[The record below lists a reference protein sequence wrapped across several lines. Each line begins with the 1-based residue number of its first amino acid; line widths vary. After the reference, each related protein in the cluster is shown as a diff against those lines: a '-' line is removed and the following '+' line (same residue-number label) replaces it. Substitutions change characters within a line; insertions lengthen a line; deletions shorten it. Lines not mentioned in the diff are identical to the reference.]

1 MSPLTAIA
9 LLLHVHTN
17 AAMSFDF
24 VLSYDASMQNTQ
36 ASVTDGEQKLNRSS
50 RTFKPSACKLNRGAK
65 AKFRNERDRLRHS
78 RLIIGVTQKTKTG
91 DMQTIRT
98 GSKAFNQETQS
109 NPADSL
115 RKRPRPA
122 SERRAT

>member
-1 MSPLTAIA
+1 
-9 LLLHVHTN
+9 
-17 AAMSFDF
+17 MSFDF

-78 RLIIGVTQKTKTG
+78 RLIIGVTQNKKLMICKPFG
-91 DMQTIRT
+91 REAKLSIKRL
-98 GSKAFNQETQS
+98 
-109 NPADSL
+109 SL
-115 RKRPRPA
+115 ILL
-122 SERRAT
+122 SL